1 MGARFRLPASFYP
14 SGYYGD
20 ARIIVEALKRYGMIV
35 SDNGSGWYNQLK
47 TIPGSAFEVV
57 DTGPILTS

>member
-1 MGARFRLPASFYP
+1 MSTASFIPATHFAGNTASAPPTGARFRLPASFD
-14 SGYYGD
+14 S
-20 ARIIVEALKRYGMIV
+20 RWN
-35 SDNGSGWYNQLK
+35 DNDLNQLK